1 MFSTFTRNLVLY
13 QLDIKTTI
21 KGSKSCYTDCRVGG
35 LEEVEVEVEVE
46 GVYYCS
52 DTSRSAVVPSYS
64 SDREGFQ
71 FVLLTNNNHRDG
83 GPRSHELHGQGLC
96 RRSSSLSLSLSD

>member
-1 MFSTFTRNLVLY
+1 M
-13 QLDIKTTI
+13 KTTI
-21 KGSKSCYTDCRVGG
+21 KGSKRCYTDCRVGG
-35 LEEVEVEVEVE
+35 LEEVEVEVE

-71 FVLLTNNNHRDG
+71 CCFADQQQP
-83 GPRSHELHGQGLC
+83 PRWGTTEP
-96 RRSSSLSLSLSD
+96 